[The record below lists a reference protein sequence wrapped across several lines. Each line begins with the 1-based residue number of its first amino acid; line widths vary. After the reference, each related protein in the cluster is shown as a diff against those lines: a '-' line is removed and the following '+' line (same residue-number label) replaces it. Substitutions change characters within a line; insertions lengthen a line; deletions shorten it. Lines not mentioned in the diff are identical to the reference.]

1 MRRLAISLALFLIQ
15 GFSALALEVPKLQGR
30 ITDLAGIL
38 TPDQVATL
46 DSRLQQLENTDSTQV
61 AVLTIPSLE
70 GESLEAYTMQVV
82 DAWKLGKKERDNG
95 VLLFIAK
102 NDRKVR
108 IEVGYGLE
116 QGLTDAT
123 SSQIIRNE
131 ITPAF
136 RAGNFYGGIDAGISG
151 IIQAI
156 RGVYQAP
163 PSEYRQSGSK
173 RGGFFNL
180 LIIFL
185 FPLLWILS
193 VTGKWG
199 GGILG
204 AGAGM
209 LLPYTLFSAGL
220 PLALGGG
227 IVGGLLGIF
236 MGALVRGAAKAS
248 GGSGRGGSG
257 GPFFWGGGGLGG
269 GGFSGGG
276 GFGGGF
282 SGGGGSFGGGGSSGS
297 W

>member
-236 MGALVRGAAKAS
+236 MGALVRGASA
-248 GGSGRGGSG
+248 
-257 GPFFWGGGGLGG
+257 
-269 GGFSGGG
+269 
-276 GFGGGF
+276 
-282 SGGGGSFGGGGSSGS
+282 
-297 W
+297 